1 MVVKEGLFKLP
12 RKPKAPI
19 NPNKPLKNPRYEIMA
34 RKLAQGSTQV
44 EAYKTAYPNAN
55 QTTANSQAHEVI
67 KREGINERAVKLLE
81 SVGLS
86 EKKLAQKLNQHVES
100 DTESISLDATKHG
113 LKLIGYGQD
122 SKDSGQQVYNPVQV
136 IIQQMTVNPL
146 PQPIDTTIDTTS
158 TNDT

>member
-1 MVVKEGLFKLP
+1 MP
-12 RKPKAPI
+12 RKPKPPI
-19 NPNKPLKNPRYEIMA
+19 NPNKPLKNPKHEIMA

-44 EAYKTAYPNAN
+44 EAYKTAYPNAS

-67 KREGINERAVKLLE
+67 ARANINERAVKLLE

-100 DTESISLDATKHG
+100 ETESISLDATKHG

-122 SKDSGQQVYNPVQV
+122 AKDSGQQVYNPVQV

-146 PQPIDTTIDTTS
+146 PQPIDTQQVIDTT
-158 TNDT
+158 NDT

>member
-1 MVVKEGLFKLP
+1 MP
-12 RKPKAPI
+12 RKPKPPI
-19 NPNKPLKNPRYEIMA
+19 NPNKPLKNPKHEIMA

-55 QTTANSQAHEVI
+55 DTTAKSVASSITSSH
-67 KREGINERAVKLLE
+67 GINDRALKLLD

-86 EKKLAQKLNQHVES
+86 EKKLAQKLNQHVDS

-122 SKDSGQQVYNPVQV
+122 AKDSGQQVYNPVQV

-146 PQPIDTTIDTTS
+146 PQPIDNTIDTDS